1 MPAIS
6 RILLKISGEALMG
19 SQTHGLDP
27 QMLDYVRAEVKK
39 VVDAGI
45 ETAIVVGGGNLFR
58 GISSSAA
65 GLPRHVGDSLG
76 MFATL
81 MNATALAGYFNAH
94 GLPAKAFSA
103 FPVGNLLEPFS
114 VDAARAALSQGKVTV
129 FGGGTSNPYFT
140 TDTAAV
146 LRALEIGADFLV
158 KATQVDG
165 IYTDDPKKNPAAEF
179 LKQVTYDDVLRL
191 NLRIM
196 DASAVAIAR
205 ENRLPVQVVALRTP
219 GAMLAALTVG
229 AVGSRVVPS

>member
-1 MPAIS
+1 MPAVS

-19 SQTHGLDP
+19 DQTHGLDP
-27 QMLDYVRAEVKK
+27 RMLDYVRAEVKK

-45 ETAIVVGGGNLFR
+45 ETAIVVGGGNLYR
-58 GISSSAA
+58 GLSSSAT

-103 FPVGNLLEPFS
+103 FPVGNLLDPFS
-114 VDAARAALSQGKVTV
+114 VDGARGSLAGGKVVV

-146 LRALEIGADFLV
+146 LRALEIGADYLV

-165 IYTDDPKKNPAAEF
+165 IYSDDPRQNPAAEF
-179 LKQVTYDDVLRL
+179 LPQVTYDEVLRK

-196 DASAVAIAR
+196 DASAIAIAR

-219 GAMLAALTVG
+219 GAMLAALQG
-229 AVGSRVVPS
+229 EAVGSRVVP

>member
-1 MPAIS
+1 MPAVS

-19 SQTHGLDP
+19 DQSHGLDP
-27 QMLDYVRAEVKK
+27 RMLEYVMIEVKK

-45 ETAIVVGGGNLFR
+45 ETAIVVGGGNLYR
-58 GISSSAA
+58 GISSSAT

-81 MNATALAGYFNAH
+81 MNATALAGYFNSH

-103 FPVGNLLEPFS
+103 FPVGNLLEQVS
-114 VDAARAALSQGKVTV
+114 VDAARGALAAGKVVV

-146 LRALEIGADFLV
+146 LRALEVGADYLV

-165 IYTDDPKKNPAAEF
+165 IYSDDPRKNPAAEF
-179 LKQVTYDDVLRL
+179 LPQVTYDEVLRR

-196 DASAVAIAR
+196 DASAIAIAR

-219 GAMLAALTVG
+219 GAMLAALTG
-229 AVGSRVVPS
+229 EGVGSRVVP